1 MLPSGRVGE
10 LDLNSGVVVGG
21 DFRVLDRIGEGGMSV
36 VYAAEQLST
45 GRRRALKIM
54 RGRLAEPSEG
64 EARDKHR
71 AQLEREAKVG
81 ALVES
86 PHVVDVVAA
95 GVDEETPW
103 IAMELLD
110 GDDLAEL
117 VRKHGPRDGE
127 EVRVILTQLFHAVAA
142 AHRAGVVH
150 RDLKPENV
158 FVSRDADGHPWVK
171 VLDFGIARLSAEV
184 RSGSTTVVGSP
195 AWMAPEQAD
204 SDSPITPATDVWA
217 LGLITYWLITGSN
230 FWRAADPERLSIRA
244 IMREVL
250 LDPIP
255 LASQRAATVDRV
267 DRLPKGFDAWFEASM
282 RRDHLDRIPDA
293 GKQWARLEAVM
304 DGKIELDALPPEL
317 GGEAMDTAVFL
328 DVSGLETIP
337 ASGPIEP
344 PQAEAALSSDASD
357 PEPAPASAVTARD
370 LALEE
375 EAGEKPTRRGWAP
388 GWTVAGL
395 AIAIAVGGLIYFSP
409 RERPPAPPQ
418 RTMQRTVAVP
428 TMEAPVDVVPVST
441 SETAP
446 VDEPVPTPSVTATA
460 SVPAPLPVGPP
471 VAPKLRAFDI
481 GAAQRSF
488 AFVAKGA
495 VPSCKQLE
503 GPTHI
508 SVGLSFL
515 PDGSVRHVVVHGRSP
530 REVCV
535 KGVMAG
541 VRTTPFDVGQGSYSS
556 SVLFPYKGPPPY
568 LRKQPPAPAAPPP
581 AEP

>member
-1 MLPSGRVGE
+1 MAE
-10 LDLNSGVVVGG
+10 LDLISGVVVGG

-45 GRRRALKIM
+45 GRRRALKMM
-54 RGRLAEPSEG
+54 RGRLAEPSDG

-71 AQLEREAKVG
+71 EQLEREAKVG

-95 GVDEETPW
+95 GVDDHAPW

-117 VRKHGPRDGE
+117 VRKQGPRDGE

-217 LGLITYWLITGSN
+217 LALITYWLFTGTH
-230 FWRAADPERLSIRA
+230 FWRAADPDRLSIRA

-255 LASQRAATVDRV
+255 LASQRADSLARA
-267 DRLPKGFDAWFEASM
+267 DRLPPGFDGWFEASM
-282 RRDHLDRIPDA
+282 QRDHLDRIPDA
-293 GKQWARLEAVM
+293 GKQWSRLEAVM

-317 GGEAMDTAVFL
+317 AGEAMDTAAFL
-328 DVSGLETIP
+328 DASGLDTVPPEARPTDD
-337 ASGPIEP
+337 GPDEVSTDDAA
-344 PQAEAALSSDASD
+344 AEH
-357 PEPAPASAVTARD
+357 APASAITARD
-370 LALEE
+370 LTLEE
-375 EAGEKPTRRGWAP
+375 TAPARRGWAP

-395 AIAIAVGGLIYFSP
+395 ATAIAVGGLFYFSP
-409 RERPPAPPQ
+409 RRPPPAPPPTTTQ
-418 RTMQRTVAVP
+418 RITTVP
-428 TMEAPVDVVPVST
+428 TVETPVIPVST
-441 SETAP
+441 SEPTP
-446 VDEPVPTPSVTATA
+446 PDEPLPSPSVTASA
-460 SVPAPLPVGPP
+460 VKAPVPIGPPPAPKGRP
-471 VAPKLRAFDI
+471 FDSK
-481 GAAQRSF
+481 AARRSF
-488 AFVAKGA
+488 DSVAKGA
-495 VPSCKQLE
+495 VSSCKQLE

-508 SVGLSFL
+508 SVGLSFS
-515 PDGSVRHVVVHGRSP
+515 PDGSVRHVMVHGSSP
-530 REVCV
+530 RVSCV
-535 KGVMAG
+535 KGIMAG
-541 VRTTPFDVGQGSYSS
+541 VRTSPFDTGNGS
-556 SVLFPYKGPPPY
+556 VTGALMFPYTGLPPHLP
-568 LRKQPPAPAAPPP
+568 KKPSPAPR
-581 AEP
+581 